1 MYLNRLK
8 IKFSF
13 MLRLIF
19 ILAVL
24 LPLNSFQQ
32 TNQEDCGYYIPNTL
46 TRDCCEFG
54 CEYLNVE
61 TNCKFTKF
69 EFTIYTNSG
78 EVVFCTT
85 STENK
90 FNWIGYSEGIYIW
103 NLSAEFNDCSIAN
116 DTGKFTILL

>member
-1 MYLNRLK
+1 
-8 IKFSF
+8 

-24 LPLNSFQQ
+24 VPLNSFQQ
-32 TNQEDCGYYIPNTL
+32 TNQENCGYYIPNTL
-46 TRDCCEFG
+46 TLDCCEFG

-61 TNCKFTKF
+61 TNCTFTKF

-78 EVVFCTT
+78 EIVFYTT

-90 FNWIGYSEGIYIW
+90 FNWIGYSEGIYFW
-103 NLSAEFNDCSIAN
+103 KLSAEFNDCSIVN
-116 DTGKFTILL
+116 DTGKLLILM